1 MAVSEAK
8 LEANRR
14 NAQKSTGPRTEE
26 GKKNSSLNATK
37 HGLRAE
43 TLVLRDEDP
52 QVLEERRAAWRA
64 CLLPGDDVEERLVD
78 DAVVHTW
85 LQDRARRAQAG
96 RINANIANYG
106 IDQGQTNAKAV
117 EDLGRRLFKD
127 RQGPLVFYPSPSLTD
142 RYDFSRDPSTSFAGK
157 GKEDDDR
164 DRPAVLVLSLQSTL
178 LGCEWMLGEWAKLK
192 AILDQGQPWLSS
204 DKLKAV
210 RLLGKQPFDTIDDRD
225 TAMVFMASFVLKPDK
240 ESWLWEIS
248 TELSN
253 NDKKRFRN
261 CAAVREL
268 DSLKPEDA
276 AKAREA
282 LRRIIERA
290 VERLTKKAETHRERA
305 RLLAAAAPDLLAFD
319 DSPDGERLRRFD
331 LASGRGLARSLAE
344 LRRHRREAKKV
355 SGPLLSVVSDPL
367 SVVSDTAEARDAAGR
382 LAETH
387 SPSIVANPHQPD
399 AQARISTDQMTR
411 DAHYQPDAQAR
422 EPEVNHALKVQGLGP
437 SLVRRVGVGAAVPDV
452 TLSGEFPDGGS
463 PIEPTGT
470 HEITTNE
477 ANVGPLSVVRGPL
490 PMVGCAV
497 EEVGERNVTNEPTGA
512 RENETN
518 EPKFVAESVG
528 GQAVE
533 LSAGADDEGEKAIEE
548 GFSVEQSESIRL
560 GCEKIGL
567 ARAESLRKLNEEA
580 RKEAEQAMAIRRS
593 RLREQRNK
601 NGKPADPPKRRD
613 ASNGQTRK
621 KEPAGRNKKELDKL
635 TDMVLELHKQIHRP
649 RT

>member
-1 MAVSEAK
+1 VAVSEAK

-78 DAVVHTW
+78 DAVVYTW
-85 LQDRARRAQAG
+85 HQDRARRAQAG

-210 RLLGKQPFDTIDDRD
+210 RLLGKQPFDAIDDRD

-261 CAAVREL
+261 SAAVREL

-290 VERLTKKAETHRERA
+290 AERLTKMAETHREHARA
-305 RLLAAAAPDLLAFD
+305 MAAAAPDLLAFD

-367 SVVSDTAEARDAAGR
+367 SVVGDTAEARDAAGR

-422 EPEVNHALKVQGLGP
+422 EPEVNHALKGQGLGP

-463 PIEPTGT
+463 LIEPTGT
-470 HEITTNE
+470 
-477 ANVGPLSVVRGPL
+477 
-490 PMVGCAV
+490 
-497 EEVGERNVTNEPTGA
+497 

-580 RKEAEQAMAIRRS
+580 RKETEQAMAIRRS

-601 NGKPADPPKRRD
+601 NAKPADPPKRRD

>member
-1 MAVSEAK
+1 M
-8 LEANRR
+8 
-14 NAQKSTGPRTEE
+14 
-26 GKKNSSLNATK
+26 
-37 HGLRAE
+37 
-43 TLVLRDEDP
+43 
-52 QVLEERRAAWRA
+52 
-64 CLLPGDDVEERLVD
+64 
-78 DAVVHTW
+78 
-85 LQDRARRAQAG
+85 
-96 RINANIANYG
+96 
-106 IDQGQTNAKAV
+106 
-117 EDLGRRLFKD
+117 
-127 RQGPLVFYPSPSLTD
+127 
-142 RYDFSRDPSTSFAGK
+142 
-157 GKEDDDR
+157 
-164 DRPAVLVLSLQSTL
+164 
-178 LGCEWMLGEWAKLK
+178 
-192 AILDQGQPWLSS
+192 
-204 DKLKAV
+204 
-210 RLLGKQPFDTIDDRD
+210 
-225 TAMVFMASFVLKPDK
+225 
-240 ESWLWEIS
+240 
-248 TELSN
+248 
-253 NDKKRFRN
+253 
-261 CAAVREL
+261 
-268 DSLKPEDA
+268 
-276 AKAREA
+276 
-282 LRRIIERA
+282 
-290 VERLTKKAETHRERA
+290 AETHREHARA
-305 RLLAAAAPDLLAFD
+305 MAAAAPDLLAFD

-331 LASGRGLARSLAE
+331 LASSRGLARSLAE

-367 SVVSDTAEARDAAGR
+367 SVVGDTAEARDAAGR

-422 EPEVNHALKVQGLGP
+422 EPEVTHALKGQGLGP

-477 ANVGPLSVVRGPL
+477 PNVGPLSGVRGPLSVATSVVEAIDEADATNEPTTARENETNEPNVGPLSVVRGPL

-601 NGKPADPPKRRD
+601 NAKPADPPKRRD
-613 ASNGQTRK
+613 VSNGQTRK

>member
-1 MAVSEAK
+1 VAVSEAK

-78 DAVVHTW
+78 DAVVYTW
-85 LQDRARRAQAG
+85 HQDRARRAQAG

-210 RLLGKQPFDTIDDRD
+210 RLLGKQPFDAIDDRD

-290 VERLTKKAETHRERA
+290 AERLTKMAETHREHARA
-305 RLLAAAAPDLLAFD
+305 MAAAAPDLLAFD

-367 SVVSDTAEARDAAGR
+367 SGVRGPLS
-382 LAETH
+382 
-387 SPSIVANPHQPD
+387 VANCAVEAIDD
-399 AQARISTDQMTR
+399 A
-411 DAHYQPDAQAR
+411 DATNEPTAAR
-422 EPEVNHALKVQGLGP
+422 ENE
-437 SLVRRVGVGAAVPDV
+437 
-452 TLSGEFPDGGS
+452 
-463 PIEPTGT
+463 
-470 HEITTNE
+470 TNE
-477 ANVGPLSVVRGPL
+477 PNVGSLSVVRGPL
-490 PMVGCAV
+490 PVGICAV
-497 EEVGERNVTNEPTGA
+497 EAIDDADATNEPTGLA
-512 RENETN
+512 KTRRTN
-518 EPKFVAESVG
+518 PSLSQKAW
-528 GQAVE
+528 AV
-533 LSAGADDEGEKAIEE
+533 
-548 GFSVEQSESIRL
+548 
-560 GCEKIGL
+560 
-567 ARAESLRKLNEEA
+567 
-580 RKEAEQAMAIRRS
+580 
-593 RLREQRNK
+593 
-601 NGKPADPPKRRD
+601 
-613 ASNGQTRK
+613 
-621 KEPAGRNKKELDKL
+621 
-635 TDMVLELHKQIHRP
+635 RP
-649 RT
+649 SS